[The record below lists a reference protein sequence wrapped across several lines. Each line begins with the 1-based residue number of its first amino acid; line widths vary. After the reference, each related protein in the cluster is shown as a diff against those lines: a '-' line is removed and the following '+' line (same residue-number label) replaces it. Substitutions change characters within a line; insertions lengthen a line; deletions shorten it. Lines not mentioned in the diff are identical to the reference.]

1 MILKSILLQNF
12 RNYSK
17 AQFNFSLQT
26 TIIVGPNAVGK
37 SNIIEALFLLSTGKS
52 FRTDKDRQLI
62 QFGKSVSRLKGIIE
76 EAGPVELLSQPT
88 SSHTLRSLAGE
99 IPPLLSRRAPSLRS
113 VRSSPLATRDLEQEE
128 LEIVYSETPTQFLQ
142 KKYLINGVS
151 KRRADFKGRIQS
163 VLFTPEDLDL
173 VSGQPGNRRKYLDEI
188 LEQIDTDYSSALS
201 SYVKALRQR
210 NALLD
215 QAQKTGIRS
224 DKVFAY
230 WDELL
235 IKNGQIISK
244 KRQEF
249 INYINNRKKEIFDFN
264 LIYDSSIISEERLT
278 QYKQAEVGAGVTL
291 VGPHRD
297 DVIIKAPNKLSGKDE
312 EVRYFGSRGQQ
323 RLVSLELKLSHIAII
338 NERTGEPPLLLL
350 DDIFSE
356 LDEKNISHV
365 MGLMNIYQTIATT
378 THKEF
383 VGKKALN
390 DLEMIELGK

>member
-1 MILKSILLQNF
+1 MTNKWKMVNNKWKMNLKQLTLQNF

-17 AQFNFSLQT
+17 AEFNFFLQT

-37 SNIIEALFLLSTGKS
+37 SNLIEALFLLSTGKS
-52 FRTDKDRQLI
+52 FRTDKDKQLV
-62 QFGKSVSRLKGIIE
+62 QFGKSVSRLKGTICEDAAIE
-76 EAGPVELLSQPT
+76 TNE
-88 SSHTLRSLAGE
+88 
-99 IPPLLSRRAPSLRS
+99 
-113 VRSSPLATRDLEQEE
+113 EQEE

-188 LEQIDTDYSSALS
+188 LEQTDTDYSSALS

-215 QAQKTGIRS
+215 QVQKTGIRS

-264 LIYDSSIISEERLT
+264 LIYDSSVISEERLT
-278 QYKQAEVGAGVTL
+278 QYRQAEVGAGVTL

-297 DVIIKAPNKLSGKDE
+297 DVVIKAPNKLSGKDE

-338 NERTGEPPLLLL
+338 NERTGESPLLLL

-356 LDEKNISHV
+356 LDEQNISHV
-365 MGLMNIYQTIATT
+365 MELMNIYQTIATT

-383 VGKKALN
+383 VGKKALK